1 MTLSNHRRMEIHRI
15 FGGEPSAITVFAGSV
30 RLSFGDA
37 WCLVRRSDW
46 RVYMPDDEPRADELT
61 EFGLGERARAAVE
74 RREGRWLSAP
84 GPEGRM
90 AQAAFK
96 ARFTAARAASI
107 LDTASSADRATR

>member
-1 MTLSNHRRMEIHRI
+1 MSLSAHRRMELSELW
-15 FGGEPSAITVFAGSV
+15 GGEPSAIVVFAGSV

-61 EFGLGERARAAVE
+61 AFGLGKRARTAVE
-74 RREGRWLSAP
+74 RREGRWLSRS

-90 AQAAFK
+90 ALQAFQQ
-96 ARFTAARAASI
+96 RLRAAS
-107 LDTASSADRATR
+107 